1 MNKNLENQA
10 NAVNVE
16 QLCCQVCGVT
26 KSVGA
31 WMRGELGKVRTHDI
45 SDKSLNNLVSYVD
58 KTAETKLV
66 AALTEFLPASQILAE
81 EGTKVAAS
89 DSAFTWI
96 IDPLDGT
103 TNFIHQIPFFSIS
116 IALQR
121 NDELVLGVVYNIML
135 DELFYAW
142 EGSAAYLNGH
152 EIRVSETLNC
162 QDSLLATGFPYYQFD
177 KAANYMRVF
186 TELMQNSRGIRRLGS
201 AALDLAYT
209 ACGRFD
215 AYFEYNLQPW
225 DIAAGAFLVQQAG
238 GIVSDFQG
246 GNTFISGSEILATN
260 SRLHQPLLTV
270 LKTHF

>member
-1 MNKNLENQA
+1 MQNIEL
-10 NAVNVE
+10 
-16 QLCCQVCGVT
+16 LCCQVCGLT

-31 WMRGELGKVRTHDI
+31 WMRAELGQVSADDV

-58 KTAETKLV
+58 KTAEQRLV
-66 AALTEFLPASQILAE
+66 AGLTEMLPDSQVLAE
-81 EGTKVAAS
+81 EGTTVAKS
-89 DSAFTWI
+89 DSSFRWI

-103 TNFIHQIPFFSIS
+103 TNFVHQIPFFSIS

-121 NDELVLGVVYNIML
+121 DNELVMGVVYNIML

-142 EGSAAYLNGH
+142 EGSAAYCNGK
-152 EIRVSETLNC
+152 EIRVSDTNDLK
-162 QDSLLATGFPYYQFD
+162 DSLLATGFPYYQFD
-177 KAANYMRVF
+177 KASQYLEVF
-186 TELMQNSRGIRRLGS
+186 TKLMQNSRGIRRLGS

-238 GIVSDFQG
+238 GQVSDFA
-246 GNTFISGSEILATN
+246 NTDSFISGAEILATN
-260 SRLHQPLLTV
+260 GKLHQPLLTT
-270 LKTHF
+270 LQESFS